1 MSASALPSR
10 TPTLHEGHSE
20 LVTSEVNVD
29 RAEQAFH
36 TLERVAT
43 NQSRHEIAK
52 KKSKS
57 SLSKKALEAGYDE
70 EKGELPPDEE
80 PFNLREYLS
89 SSNDKAM
96 QHGLKHK
103 HVGVTWE
110 DLQVDVIGGVDHK
123 VCNLFLYC
131 RKTC

>member
-10 TPTLHEGHSE
+10 TPTLHDGHAE
-20 LVTSEVNVD
+20 LITSQVD
-29 RAEQAFH
+29 VANAEQAFH

-43 NQSRHEIAK
+43 DHSRLEITK
-52 KKSKS
+52 QKSKN
-57 SLSKKALEAGYDE
+57 SLSKRELAEGYDE
-70 EKGELPPDEE
+70 EKGELPPNEQ
-80 PFNLREYLS
+80 PFDLREYLS

-110 DLQVDVIGGVDHK
+110 DLQVDVIGGTDHK
-123 VCNLFLYC
+123 VCFFF
-131 RKTC
+131 

>member
-10 TPTLHEGHSE
+10 TPTLHEGHE
-20 LVTSEVNVD
+20 EHITSEVNVR

-43 NQSRHEIAK
+43 DHSRHELSK
-52 KKSKS
+52 KKSQS
-57 SLSKKALEAGYDE
+57 SLSKKALAEGYDE
-70 EKGELPPDEE
+70 EKGELPPDEV
-80 PFNLREYLS
+80 PFDLREYLS

-110 DLQVDVIGGVDHK
+110 DLQVDVIGGLDHK
-123 VCNLFLYC
+123 VCFFF
-131 RKTC
+131 